1 MSKYFIGVMTGTSAD
16 SLDGCIVSFEKDF
29 NLIETEQIEL
39 GNEYKDK
46 YEKCIRLGFKEVN
59 DSDDLLEIENTLN
72 EKTIEIVESLIAKS
86 KLSKQDISLIGL
98 SGQTIFHT
106 YDKSYQLGNNQ
117 KIANTIGINIC
128 SDFRNFDIKQG
139 GMGAPLIPI
148 FHKYLYSE
156 NNKNKLVINIGGI
169 SNGTYLEGINI
180 KYASDV
186 GPGNCLIDKFTKQYF
201 DKSFDN
207 NGEISSTGRVNEQLI
222 NRLIKET
229 SDMVYP
235 RADDKNAYYKLIDN
249 KFFNIPPEDILRTL
263 VDFTATKINDFF
275 SYCDKPQEVIFHGG
289 GTKNIFLMD
298 SIKDKLGCEIRTTD
312 KEIPSKFVE
321 AAAFAYLAYRKKGEI
336 YLSK

>member
-39 GNEYKDK
+39 GAEYKDK
-46 YEKCIRLGFKEVN
+46 YEECIRLGLKEVS

-72 EKTIEIVESLIAKS
+72 EKTIEILESLIAKS
-86 KLSKQDISLIGL
+86 KISKQDISLIGL

-117 KIANTIGINIC
+117 KIANTVGINVC

-186 GPGNCLIDKFTKQYF
+186 GPGNCLIDKFTKKNFY
-201 DKSFDN
+201 KSF
-207 NGEISSTGRVNEQLI
+207 E
-222 NRLIKET
+222 
-229 SDMVYP
+229 
-235 RADDKNAYYKLIDN
+235 N
-249 KFFNIPPEDILRTL
+249 K
-263 VDFTATKINDFF
+263 
-275 SYCDKPQEVIFHGG
+275 EVIYTPGRE
-289 GTKNIFLMD
+289 T
-298 SIKDKLGCEIRTTD
+298 EQ
-312 KEIPSKFVE
+312 
-321 AAAFAYLAYRKKGEI
+321 
-336 YLSK
+336 